1 MATKTLSAALEA
13 AKTRM
18 STTTGATVGVAL
30 STLAGVANSAADEAV
45 WLAGDT
51 CMIPDRET
59 LESLI
64 FERKFGN
71 GKTYG
76 VLLETTNG
84 DVRQLYFTT
93 LKKNVSV
100 SDENGKATGERVH
113 SNTDFYKEVMKQPTL
128 AAIFELL
135 ASKKSITVQK
145 VDNVVTAAYREGVIV
160 GSRTTTVPYFV
171 AEERPAE
178 QPKEETKKK

>member
-1 MATKTLSAALEA
+1 MATKTLSPALEA

-18 STTTGATVGVAL
+18 STTTGATVGVSL
-30 STLAGVANSAADEAV
+30 TTLAGVANSAADEAV

-51 CMIPDRET
+51 CIIPEREV
-59 LESLI
+59 LEGLI

-76 VLLETTNG
+76 VLLETNNG

-113 SNTDFYKEVMKQPTL
+113 SNTEFYKEVMKQPTL

-145 VDNVVTAAYREGVIV
+145 VENVVTAAYREGVIV
-160 GSRTTTVPYFV
+160 GSRTTTVPFFV

-178 QPKEETKKK
+178 APKDDSKKK

>member
-1 MATKTLSAALEA
+1 MATKTLSPALEA

-30 STLAGVANSAADEAV
+30 STLAAVANSAADEAV

-76 VLLETTNG
+76 VLLETNNG
-84 DVRQLYFTT
+84 DVR
-93 LKKNVSV
+93 
-100 SDENGKATGERVH
+100 
-113 SNTDFYKEVMKQPTL
+113 
-128 AAIFELL
+128 
-135 ASKKSITVQK
+135 
-145 VDNVVTAAYREGVIV
+145 
-160 GSRTTTVPYFV
+160 
-171 AEERPAE
+171 
-178 QPKEETKKK
+178 

>member
-1 MATKTLSAALEA
+1 MATKTLSPALEA

-30 STLAGVANSAADEAV
+30 STLAAVANSAADEAV

-51 CMIPDRET
+51 CIIPEREV
-59 LESLI
+59 LEGLI

-71 GKTYG
+71 GKTYR
-76 VLLETTNG
+76 VLLETNNG

-93 LKKNVSV
+93 LKKHVSV
-100 SDENGKATGERVH
+100 SDENGKATGERIH
-113 SNTDFYKEVMKQPTL
+113 ANTDFYKEVMKQPTL

-145 VDNVVTAAYREGVIV
+145 VENVVTAAYREGVIV
-160 GSRTTTVPYFV
+160 GSRTTTVPFFT

-178 QPKEETKKK
+178 QPKDNSKK